1 MPIREFYLDR
11 ILAEL
16 ELSHDEVSVVSSVVK
31 SYVMCW
37 EHVEFT
43 ILFLVYIKNFI
54 WQTGPQEKGKF
65 CWDLSGSNFAKQP
78 VKMNHSLI
86 SSSRLQNCTFH
97 KRKQCV
103 K

>member
-37 EHVEFT
+37 EHVELT
-43 ILFLVYIKNFI
+43 ILFLVYIKKLYMAN
-54 WQTGPQEKGKF
+54 WST
-65 CWDLSGSNFAKQP
+65 
-78 VKMNHSLI
+78 
-86 SSSRLQNCTFH
+86 R
-97 KRKQCV
+97 KR
-103 K
+103 

>member
-37 EHVEFT
+37 EHVELT
-43 ILFLVYIKNFI
+43 ILFLVYIKKLYMAN
-54 WQTGPQEKGKF
+54 
-65 CWDLSGSNFAKQP
+65 
-78 VKMNHSLI
+78 
-86 SSSRLQNCTFH
+86 
-97 KRKQCV
+97 
-103 K
+103 